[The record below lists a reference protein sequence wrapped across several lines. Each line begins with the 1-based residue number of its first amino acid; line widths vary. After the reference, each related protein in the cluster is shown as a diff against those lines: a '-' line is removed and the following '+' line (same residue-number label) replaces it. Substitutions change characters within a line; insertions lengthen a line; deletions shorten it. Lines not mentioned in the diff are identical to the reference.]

1 MSASKA
7 GSAGATD
14 TVPTQAPVGASR
26 SLVPVHMTR
35 ADLGEVEAIEVLAYR
50 FPWTRGNFEDAL
62 DSGYTGL
69 CVRDAQGL
77 LQAYSVL
84 MPVIDEVHLLNLC
97 VAPACQRQGLG
108 AALLVSSIA
117 SAHASGFASM
127 LLEVRPSNTAA
138 VALYGRA
145 GFAQIGRRKHYYPAA
160 QGQRE
165 DALVMRLSD
174 LSINHLEHGH
184 GRA

>member
-1 MSASKA
+1 MSASKVSHA
-7 GSAGATD
+7 GPPDAMPASPSVA
-14 TVPTQAPVGASR
+14 VPQPLR
-26 SLVPVHMTR
+26 PVHMTR
-35 ADLGEVEAIEVLAYR
+35 ADLEEVAAIEVLAYA

-69 CVRDAQGL
+69 CVRDAEGR

-97 VAPACQRQGLG
+97 VAPDCQRRGLG
-108 AALLVSSIA
+108 AALLASSIA

-138 VALYGRA
+138 LALYRRA
-145 GFAQIGRRKHYYPAA
+145 GFAQIGRRKQYYPAP

-165 DALVMRLSD
+165 DALVLRLSD
-174 LSINHLEHGH
+174 LSTHHLEHGH

>member
-7 GSAGATD
+7 DNAGAANLHPKPAAES
-14 TVPTQAPVGASR
+14 VLALAPQ
-26 SLVPVHMTR
+26 HMTR
-35 ADLGEVEAIEVLAYR
+35 LDLDDVEAIEVAAYP

-69 CVRDAQGL
+69 CVRDAQGH

-97 VAPACQRQGLG
+97 VAPALQGRGLG
-108 AALLVSSIA
+108 AALLAWSVA
-117 SAHASGFASM
+117 SAHTSGFASM
-127 LLEVRPSNTAA
+127 LLEVRPSNGAA
-138 VALYGRA
+138 LALYRRA
-145 GFAQIGRRKHYYPAA
+145 GFVEIGRRKHYYPAP
-160 QGQRE
+160 QGRRE

-174 LSINHLEHGH
+174 LSHNPLEPLHGP
-184 GRA
+184 A